1 MTITRPPRR
10 ALPLVVAV
18 LAVGGTLS
26 SSSALAATSTNT
38 VTYAG
43 PILDELR
50 VVVQVSIV
58 VRNMKIVNVRST
70 VSVRTARSYIINAQ
84 VLPLLKQEVLQAQ
97 SANIDS
103 VSGATITSRAYLT
116 SLQSAVNKALKAKAL

>member
-1 MTITRPPRR
+1 MTNTRPTPR

-18 LAVGGTLS
+18 LAVGSALS
-26 SSSALAATSTNT
+26 STSALAATSTST
-38 VTYAG
+38 VTYVG

-58 VRNMKIVNVRST
+58 VRNMKIVNVRSA
-70 VSVRTARSYIINAQ
+70 VFVRTARSHVINAQ

-97 SANIDS
+97 SANIAS
-103 VSGATITSRAYLT
+103 VSGATITSRAYLM
-116 SLQSAVNKALKAKAL
+116 SLQSAVNKARNAKAL